1 MTKEK
6 FIAIQS
12 RRGYEVTVLG
22 KMVILN
28 MTTKGENYTAIW
40 FFNED
45 GTPDESQKPSWSI
58 KRV

>member
-28 MTTKGENYTAIW
+28 MTAKGEAYTAIW

-45 GTPDESQKPSWSI
+45 GTPDESQPPHWTV
-58 KRV
+58 KRA